1 MNELQKNI
9 IDCFLFN
16 DELDVL
22 EIRLS
27 LLSPYVNLFV
37 LIESAK
43 TFDGQDKPF
52 YYEENRERFKDYS
65 DKILYIKVE
74 DMPEEKGKDYQRNA
88 ISDTIHYLHKQNN
101 LNIDDLVF
109 ISDVSE
115 IPEMIKLALHLQ
127 GQAFNPPLV
136 LDMKMNNV
144 NNYKKGTVITT
155 AKEVL
160 SLGVLYLINNR
171 PDYKSI
177 PNGRLFNGKQ

>member
-1 MNELQKNI
+1 MKELQKNI

-27 LLSPYVNLFV
+27 LLSPYVSLFV

-74 DMPEEKGKDYQRNA
+74 DMPEENGKDYQRNA
-88 ISDTIHYLHKQNN
+88 IGDTIHYLHKQKN
-101 LNIDDLVF
+101 LDIDDLIF
-109 ISDVSE
+109 ISDISE
-115 IPEMIKLALHLQ
+115 IPEMVKLAIHLH
-127 GQAFNPPLV
+127 GTSFNPPLV
-136 LDMKMNNV
+136 LDMKLNNV
-144 NNYKKGTVITT
+144 NNYKKGTIITT

-160 SLGVLYLINNR
+160 SLGVLYLVNNKS
-171 PDYKSI
+171 DYRSL
-177 PNGRLFNGKQ
+177 PNGRLFNG

>member
-27 LLSPYVNLFV
+27 LLSPHVSLFV

-52 YYEENRERFKDYS
+52 YYEENRARFKDYS

-74 DMPEEKGKDYQRNA
+74 DMPEEKGKDYQFNA
-88 ISDTIHYLHKQNN
+88 ISDTIHYLHKQKN
-101 LNIDDLVF
+101 LDIDDLVF
-109 ISDVSE
+109 ISDISE
-115 IPEMIKLALHLQ
+115 IPEMVKLAIHLQ
-127 GQAFNPPLV
+127 GTTFNPPLV

-144 NNYKKGTVITT
+144 NNYKKGTIITT

-160 SLGVLYLINNR
+160 SLGVSYLLNNKS
-171 PDYKSI
+171 DYKSL
-177 PNGRLFNGKQ
+177 PNGRLFNG

>member
-1 MNELQKNI
+1 MNESQKNI

-37 LIESAK
+37 LIESSK

-74 DMPEEKGKDYQRNA
+74 DMPKEKGKDYQRNA
-88 ISDTIHYLHKQNN
+88 ISDTVHYLHKQKN

-109 ISDVSE
+109 VSDVSE
-115 IPEMIKLALHLQ
+115 IPEMVKLELHLQ
-127 GQAFNPPLV
+127 ASAFNATLV

-160 SLGVLYLINNR
+160 SLGVLYLFNNKT
-171 PDYKSI
+171 DYASI
-177 PNGRLFNGKQ
+177 PNGRLFNGK